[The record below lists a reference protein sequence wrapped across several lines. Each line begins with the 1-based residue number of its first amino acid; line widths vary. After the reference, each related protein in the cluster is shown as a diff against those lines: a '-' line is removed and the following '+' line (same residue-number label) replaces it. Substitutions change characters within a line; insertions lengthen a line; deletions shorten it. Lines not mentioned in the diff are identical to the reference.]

1 MSAAIDLSQLPAPNV
16 IEPLDFETI
25 LAQNLADLEAQGVNL
40 DELTESDPA
49 IKVVQLNAYRELKL
63 RQRINEAARA
73 LMLAYAMKSDLDQ
86 IGANMDVP
94 RLQIWPADPDKGTA
108 AVMEADEDYRRRI
121 QLAPQGMSVAGP
133 EGAYVFHALSADG
146 RVRNATATSPSPG
159 HVVVAILSHEGD
171 GTPSQELLDIVAAR
185 MLDDGVRPLT
195 DYVTVVAAQIVR
207 YQVHAKLYSFT
218 GPDPTVVL
226 IEANKRMQQYAKEAH
241 QLGRVPTH
249 SGIDAAAHV
258 AGVERVILVSP
269 TADPEIS
276 KLVAY
281 YCDDVQI
288 EYAGIWGK
296 A

>member
-16 IEPLDFETI
+16 IEPLDYETI
-25 LAQNLADLEAQGVNL
+25 LAEYLVDLEAQDVDL
-40 DELTESDPA
+40 DGLTESDPA
-49 IKVVQLNAYRELKL
+49 IKVVQLSAYRELKL

-133 EGAYVFHALSADG
+133 EGAYVFHALSSDG

-226 IEANKRMQQYAKEAH
+226 GEANKRMQKYAKEAH

-249 SGIDAAAHV
+249 SGIDAAVHV
-258 AGVERVILVSP
+258 PGVERVILITP
-269 TADPEIS
+269 TSDPEIS

-281 YCDDVQI
+281 YCDDIHI
-288 EYAGIWGK
+288 EYGGIWGK